1 MIFHLNYII
10 SWFVE
15 FVVGIFSVLWT
26 GSWWIMNKYAMH
38 GPFGFGPGI
47 SRDRA
52 AWGLGSHRHSPILI
66 SNDRHIILYYI
77 ILYYIILYY
86 IVLYYIILYCI
97 ILYYIIYIR
106 AWIKKTGANKKCAYF
121 RYFRCC
127 TLARIP
133 NDTDMRT
140 IGRHSLFALRILAM
154 LQEGF
159 YWDTFSQMCG
169 SQIQIGGWD
178 PFSTLHMTKR
188 CVRKYANNGAFG
200 AAVVEDAAF
209 GSWGWHC
216 GKEASQPLL
225 SLSMLRDI
233 FWSRLLEQLK
243 LVKRVVMVCIW
254 FSNRQFDDGISPF
267 CCIFESY
274 L

>member
-1 MIFHLNYII
+1 MNLL
-10 SWFVE
+10 
-15 FVVGIFSVLWT
+15 VLFQFYGLIHCGLAWALGARDIP
-26 GSWWIMNKYAMH
+26 GS
-38 GPFGFGPGI
+38 GSFGVSFPQTLTNTDQTI
-47 SRDRA
+47 D
-52 AWGLGSHRHSPILI
+52 IY
-66 SNDRHIILYYI
+66 RHIMTYYIYIYILYIYI
-77 ILYYIILYY
+77 
-86 IVLYYIILYCI
+86 
-97 ILYYIIYIR
+97 YIIYIH
-106 AWIKKTGANKKCAYF
+106 IHIYTSVNKKDRRQLKKCAYF

-127 TLARIP
+127 TLAPIP

-140 IGRHSLFALRILAM
+140 IGSHSLFALRILAM

-169 SQIQIGGWD
+169 SQIQMAVEILSQHCT
-178 PFSTLHMTKR
+178 FLTKR

-209 GSWGWHC
+209 DSWGWHC

-225 SLSMLRDI
+225 SLSMPWDI

-254 FSNRQFDDGISPF
+254 FSNRQFDDGTSPF

>member
-1 MIFHLNYII
+1 
-10 SWFVE
+10 
-15 FVVGIFSVLWT
+15 
-26 GSWWIMNKYAMH
+26 MNKK
-38 GPFGFGPGI
+38 
-47 SRDRA
+47 DRRQ
-52 AWGLGSHRHSPILI
+52 L
-66 SNDRHIILYYI
+66 
-77 ILYYIILYY
+77 
-86 IVLYYIILYCI
+86 
-97 ILYYIIYIR
+97 
-106 AWIKKTGANKKCAYF
+106 KKCAYF

-127 TLARIP
+127 TLAPIP

-140 IGRHSLFALRILAM
+140 IGSHSLFALRILAM

-169 SQIQIGGWD
+169 SQIQMAVEILSQHCT
-178 PFSTLHMTKR
+178 FLTKR

-209 GSWGWHC
+209 DSWGWHC

-225 SLSMLRDI
+225 SLSMPWDI

-254 FSNRQFDDGISPF
+254 FSNRQFDDGTSPF